1 MVPVSRLVGRMA
13 GMRPYLASAASDPQ
27 GAAAPRAPDAG
38 GRPRIVVVGGG
49 IAGASAAVVLAERGI
64 PVVICEAA
72 GRLGGR
78 LGAHPRTLPDGTMQ
92 WVDHG
97 FHGFF
102 RQYYNWR
109 QILRRIS
116 PGPVPL
122 LRPLGSY
129 PVMSARWPDEEFDRL
144 PPGSA
149 GEHPRANPT
158 LAQPPAARTGAS

>member
-1 MVPVSRLVGRMA
+1 VTGIMPVSKLVGRMA
-13 GMRPYLASAASDPQ
+13 GMRPYLACSPSDAPG
-27 GAAAPRAPDAG
+27 GARRRLPR
-38 GRPRIVVVGGG
+38 VVVAGGG
-49 IAGASAAVVLAERGI
+49 IAGASAALVLAERGI

-78 LGAHPRTLPDGTMQ
+78 LGAHLRTLPDGSGQ

-102 RQYYNWR
+102 RQYCNWR

-122 LRPLGSY
+122 LYPLGSY
-129 PVMSARWPDEEFDRL
+129 PVISARWPDEEFDRL
-144 PPGSA
+144 PQ
-149 GEHPRANPT
+149 HR
-158 LAQPPAARTGAS
+158 R